1 MPKGGLPLATTRI
14 IPMHI
19 NKGKTLA
26 QCLSDR
32 LDYGENPDKTEA
44 GELIS
49 SYECDPKIADAE
61 FLLSKQRYKTI
72 TGRAQDNDVIAYQIR
87 QSFKPGE
94 ITPEEANRI
103 GYEFAMRFTK
113 GEHAFLVCTH
123 IDKKHIHNHV
133 YWNSTKLDC
142 TGKFRNFWGS
152 TKAVRELSDLICIE
166 HKLSVIE
173 NPKQHGMSYNKW
185 LGAQAKPSHREEV
198 RILIDE
204 ALAKN
209 PHSMDALLSLLSAS
223 GYTVKRGKNIT
234 LIKAGQKNIRLNSLG
249 EGYTE
254 KELFAV
260 ISGAKKHTPRKTR
273 RVVAAQK
280 ARLITE
286 LEEKLNGRH
295 SQWDS
300 VRILKQ
306 MAQSVLYVQQHDF
319 ENFDALA
326 AKAAA
331 ATARV
336 SELSETMK
344 SAEKQ
349 MAEIA
354 TLKTHIINYAKTRDV
369 YAGYRKAGYSKKYLA
384 EHESDIIIHK
394 AAKKAFDE
402 LGMKK
407 LPTVKSLS
415 TEYAD
420 LLAKKKA
427 AYAEYATAR
436 KEMRELLVH
445 RANIA
450 YILGLEE
457 REKEKTR
464 TQEREEK

>member
-1 MPKGGLPLATTRI
+1 
-14 IPMHI
+14 MHI
-19 NKGKTLA
+19 GKGKTIA
-26 QCLSDR
+26 QSLGER
-32 LDYGENPDKTEA
+32 IGYGENPEKTED

-49 SYECDPKIADAE
+49 AYECAPETADAE
-61 FLLSKQRYKTI
+61 FLFSKRQYKAI
-72 TGRAQDNDVIAYQIR
+72 TGRTQDSDVIAYQIR

-113 GEHAFLVCTH
+113 GEHAFIVCTH
-123 IDKKHIHNHV
+123 TDKKHIHNHV

-142 TGKFRNFWGS
+142 TGKFRDFRRSG
-152 TKAVRELSDLICIE
+152 KAVRELSDLICIE

-173 NPKQHGMSYNKW
+173 NPKRCGMSYNKW
-185 LGAQAKPSHREEV
+185 LGAKAKPSHREEL
-198 RILIDE
+198 RTLIDE

-209 PHSMDALLSLLSAS
+209 PHSMEALLELLSTS
-223 GYTVKRGKNIT
+223 GYKVKRGKNIT
-234 LIKAGQKNIRLNSLG
+234 LMKAGQKNIRLNSLG

-254 KELFAV
+254 KELFAA
-260 ISGAKKHTPRKTR
+260 ISGAKSHTPRKTR
-273 RVVAAQK
+273 RVIVSK
-280 ARLITE
+280 SARLISE
-286 LEEKLNGRH
+286 IEEKLNGRH

-319 ENFDALA
+319 ENFDELA

-344 SAEKQ
+344 AAEKR

-354 TLKTHIINYAKTRDV
+354 VLKTHIINYSKTREV

-402 LGMKK
+402 LGLKR

-420 LLAKKKA
+420 LLAQKKA
-427 AYAEYATAR
+427 AYAEYSAAK

-445 RANIA
+445 KANVE
-450 YILGLEE
+450 YILALDEQ
-457 REKEKTR
+457 EKTR
-464 TQEREEK
+464 IQAQERHGSTPEK

>member
-1 MPKGGLPLATTRI
+1 MATTRI
-14 IPMHI
+14 IAMHV
-19 NKGKTLA
+19 NKGKSLA
-26 QCLSDR
+26 QCLENR
-32 LDYGENPDKTEA
+32 IGYGKNPEKTGA

-49 SYECDPKIADAE
+49 TYECAPETADAE
-61 FLLSKQRYKTI
+61 FLLSKKQYQI
-72 TGRAQDNDVIAYQIR
+72 LTGRTQDSDVIAYQIR
-87 QSFKPGE
+87 QSFRPGE

-113 GEHAFLVCTH
+113 GEHAFIVCTH
-123 IDKKHIHNHV
+123 IDKKHIHNHI

-142 TGKFRNFWGS
+142 LGKFRDFHRSG
-152 TKAVRELSDLICIE
+152 KAVRELSDLICIE

-173 NPKQHGMSYNKW
+173 NPKRHGISYNKW
-185 LGAQAKPSHREEV
+185 LGAQAKLSHREEL

-209 PHSMDALLSLLSAS
+209 PHSMEALLELLSTS
-223 GYTVKRGKNIT
+223 GYSVKRGKNIT
-234 LIKAGQKNIRLNSLG
+234 LVKAGQKNIRLNSLG

-260 ISGAKKHTPRKTR
+260 ISGANTHTPRKTR
-273 RVVAAQK
+273 RMTAPQK
-280 ARLITE
+280 ARLIAE
-286 LEEKLNGRH
+286 IEEKLNGRH

-319 ENFDALA
+319 EDFDALA
-326 AKAAA
+326 AKSDFV
-331 ATARV
+331 TARV
-336 SELSETMK
+336 SELSETVR
-344 SAEKQ
+344 SAEKR

-354 TLKTHIINYAKTRDV
+354 TLKTHIINYSKTRNV

-394 AAKKAFDE
+394 AAKKAFDD
-402 LGMKK
+402 LGVKK

-415 TEYAD
+415 AEYAG
-420 LLAKKKA
+420 LLAQKKT
-427 AYAEYATAR
+427 AYAEFAAAK

-445 RANIA
+445 KANVE
-450 YILGLEE
+450 YILSLEE
-457 REKEKTR
+457 QERAKTR
-464 TQEREEK
+464 AQERNAKVSEK